1 MNTAFKSSFVKDLKS
16 IKSKRVLEA
25 VAELIETVERADN
38 LKAIPDLKKLK
49 VKGNYYRVR
58 LGEHRVGVTVGKGR
72 ITFVRCLDRKE
83 IYRYFP

>member
-38 LKAIPDLKKLK
+38 LKAIPDLKKLN